1 MTADNVNSSNSKPT
15 IVGNSIRWLIL
26 GGVFL
31 IAVIAFGT
39 AITVSNFRDRAPNTS
54 GRELENTTLLL
65 ARHFDQQLEQ
75 FGVVQNE
82 LVAYMRSS
90 DIASSEAYK
99 RQMSSRGAHEMLQI
113 MSNGSADVAGGNIFD
128 SDRQLINSSIW
139 PLPVFNVA
147 DRAYFKAFKSGTA
160 SSTTLI
166 ELLQSRIT
174 GGSTALISREMTGP
188 NGEFLGLVTR
198 DISTAA

>member
-1 MTADNVNSSNSKPT
+1 MAHSRRGFFDC
-15 IVGNSIRWLIL
+15 
-26 GGVFL
+26 
-31 IAVIAFGT
+31 
-39 AITVSNFRDRAPNTS
+39 RDRAPNTS

-65 ARHFDQQLEQ
+65 ARHFDQQLDQ
-75 FGVVQNE
+75 FGGVQNE

-139 PLPVFNVA
+139 PPPVFKLEG
-147 DRAYFKAFKSGTA
+147 R
-160 SSTTLI
+160 
-166 ELLQSRIT
+166 
-174 GGSTALISREMTGP
+174 
-188 NGEFLGLVTR
+188 
-198 DISTAA
+198 